1 MGNVYRKLL
10 FLFALLALQQVTR
23 AQYNCGTDEIHRKLL
38 EQNPEYKK
46 AVELQRTKWQQYNKA
61 KASGLARPL
70 VAQGEI
76 LEIPI
81 VIHIVHSGQPYGTS
95 GNPSYDQL
103 VNMIA
108 KLNAFF
114 SGNYIDH
121 IVNTTGSASIP
132 IRFKFA
138 QRTPICQSTYGVNYV
153 DG

>member
-10 FLFALLALQQVTR
+10 FLFALLVLQQVTR

-81 VIHIVHSGQPYGTS
+81 VIHVVHSGQPYGTS
-95 GNPSYDQL
+95 AIRQMTNCNSHDR
-103 VNMIA
+103 
-108 KLNAFF
+108 KLNAIFA
-114 SGNYIDH
+114 GNYIDAYRQH
-121 IVNTTGSASIP
+121 
-132 IRFKFA
+132 
-138 QRTPICQSTYGVNYV
+138 
-153 DG
+153 